1 MQYEVFYK
9 NGLKEGIEKTYYKNG
24 NLRLEIP
31 YENSKI
37 VGTEKRY
44 YESGELFGEI
54 TYSDEDVKEVYY
66 EKNGEIKK

>member
-1 MQYEVFYK
+1 M
-9 NGLKEGIEKTYYKNG
+9 
-24 NLRLEIP
+24 EIP